1 MPKELRRLLM
11 KETINYNKDGIRSVT
26 FHYNGTQKDLD
37 MFMKMIISD
46 CVKAELE
53 SLSRKSQD

>member
-1 MPKELRRLLM
+1 M